1 MTIWPQAWHF
11 SAGSW
16 AVKVW
21 PQASMVSSS
30 VMARIL
36 CPSQRSHFFMP
47 RLPRSAG
54 CLGKAWERRREEAR
68 AVGTP
73 ACMVQ
78 ERSAAQRDRLRRLAA
93 IAVDPGVRPALL
105 ADQAPVEQVLGHHVA
120 HRGQDGRA
128 HTGMLPF
135 DVRQQLLDALPLEI
149 FLRATEVAGDQRKL
163 HLGREGGDLALRRVT
178 ERPDDQVAAVVAA
191 QARRH
196 RPHLSGEQHRHEQ
209 GLDQVVA
216 MVAEGDLRAAEPLR
230 GAVEDAAA
238 QARADRAGGLSLRD
252 QPLHHAVG
260 VLAEHQHLGSGA
272 AEVELQLAGRESW
285 MPLIEIARDQ
295 RELDRRAPLQVLEQV
310 QQRERVLAARD
321 ADQDAIA
328 GLDQAEVGDGAAH
341 VAEKAFLQHR
351 HGSALTPEARGV
363 AMETVASSAA
373 ARHELHALAVELGG
387 DAMNRIRSPRR
398 GVDEPEDAKVEEVD
412 AR

>member
-36 CPSQRSHFFMP
+36 CPSQRSHVFMP

-93 IAVDPGVRPALL
+93 VAVDPGVRPALL
-105 ADQAPVEQVLGHHVA
+105 AEQTPVEQVLGHHVA
-120 HRGQDGRA
+120 HRAQDGRA
-128 HTGMLPF
+128 HAGMLAF
-135 DVRQQLLDALPLEI
+135 EVRQQLLDALALEVL
-149 FLRATEVAGDQRKL
+149 LRATEVAGDQWKL
-163 HLGREGGDLALRRVT
+163 HLCREGGDLALRRVT

-196 RPHLSGEQHRHEQ
+196 RPQLSGEEHGHDQ

-216 MVAEGDLRAAEPLR
+216 VVAEGDLRAAELLR
-230 GAVEDAAA
+230 GVVEDAAA

-252 QPLHHAVG
+252 QPLHDAVG
-260 VLAEHQHLGSGA
+260 VLAEHEDFRARA
-272 AEVELQLAGRESW
+272 AEVAFQVPGGETRMA
-285 MPLIEIARDQ
+285 LIEIAGDQ
-295 RELDRRAPLQVLEQV
+295 RELDRRAPLQLLEQV
-310 QQRERVLAARD
+310 QQRERVFPARD
-321 ADQDAIA
+321 ADEDAIA
-328 GLDQAEVGDGAAH
+328 GLDQAEVSDGAAH
-341 VAEKAFLQHR
+341 IAEKAFLQHR
-351 HGSALTPEARGV
+351 HGAGNLVEAFHRGP
-363 AMETVASSAA
+363 T
-373 ARHELHALAVELGG
+373 G
-387 DAMNRIRSPRR
+387 RR
-398 GVDEPEDAKVEEVD
+398 RAPS
-412 AR
+412 